1 MKSGI
6 IILSELRG
14 PVREHVLD
22 IQRRFDPKLASSA
35 TPHVTITGS
44 SGMGPISSEMTEDA
58 LRAALEPI
66 ARATE
71 PMTLPFLRPMRFM
84 QTNVVV
90 LPLDPNGPIRA
101 LHERIKSSGLLF
113 EQPRFTFTPHVTL
126 SFFRELTADDARAL
140 LASRVDEPVTIDHIA
155 AYRTVDITNSKKILE
170 LSLEAKVTRASA
182 VESPSVLSASRKVS
196 NPLNRGVRKHD

>member
-6 IILSELRG
+6 IILTELRG
-14 PVREHVLD
+14 AVRARVLE
-22 IQRRFDPKLASSA
+22 IQRRFDPKLAA
-35 TPHVTITGS
+35 TAAPHVTITGS
-44 SGMGPISSEMTEDA
+44 SGTGPISSEMTEEE

-101 LHERIKSSGLLF
+101 LHERIKSSGLRF
-113 EQPRFTFTPHVTL
+113 AQPRFTFTPHVTL
-126 SFFRELTADDARAL
+126 SFFRELTVDDARTL
-140 LASRVDEPVTIDHIA
+140 LALRVDEPVTIDHLA
-155 AYRTVDITNSKKILE
+155 AYLSVDITNSKKLLE
-170 LSLEAKVTRASA
+170 LSLGAKTAESSA
-182 VESPSVLSASRKVS
+182 RKV
-196 NPLNRGVRKHD
+196 K

>member
-6 IILSELRG
+6 IILFEIRG
-14 PVREHVLD
+14 PLRERILE
-22 IQRRFDPKLASSA
+22 IQRRFDPKLA
-35 TPHVTITGS
+35 TGVPPHVTLTGS
-44 SGMGPISSEMTEDA
+44 SGIGPISTRTTNAE

-71 PMTLPFLRPMRFM
+71 PMTLRLERPIRFM

-101 LHERIKSSGLLF
+101 LHERIKASGLVY

-126 SFFRELTADDARAL
+126 SFFRELSPADVRRL
-140 LASRVDEPVTIDHIA
+140 LAIRVDEPVVVDHISA
-155 AYRTVDITNSKKILE
+155 HRTVDIVNSKKLME
-170 LSLEAKVTRASA
+170 FSLGAS
-182 VESPSVLSASRKVS
+182 V
-196 NPLNRGVRKHD
+196 